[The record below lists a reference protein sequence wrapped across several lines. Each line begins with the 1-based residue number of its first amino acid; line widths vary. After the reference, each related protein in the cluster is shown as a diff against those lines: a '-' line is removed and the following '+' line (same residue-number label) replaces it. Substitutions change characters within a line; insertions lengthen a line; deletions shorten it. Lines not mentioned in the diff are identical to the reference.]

1 MTGESPRSVILAGV
15 WRPAYYGNPAGVTED
30 VAVVRAVYDAFAR
43 RDFDGLAAR
52 MAPDCEVHL
61 EGTAGPAGRELPY
74 RGHDGL
80 REYFADVERVW
91 EELTLHADD
100 FRAIPGSVIVMG
112 HVTGVRNGTPTRR
125 SAVWTWRVAGGLV
138 TYIRVA
144 DMGEI
149 GPPAP
154 EAPPS

>member
-1 MTGESPRSVILAGV
+1 MR
-15 WRPAYYGNPAGVTED
+15 RPAYYGNPAGVTDD

-43 RDFDGLAAR
+43 RDIDGLLAH

-74 RGHDGL
+74 RGHEGMRL
-80 REYFADVERVW
+80 YFADVARVW
-91 EELTLHADD
+91 QDLTLHAED

-112 HVTGVRNGTPTRR
+112 HVDGIRDGRPMRR
-125 SAVWTWRVAGGLV
+125 AAVWTWRVVDRRV
-138 TYIRVA
+138 TYVRVA

-149 GPPAP
+149 
-154 EAPPS
+154 SR